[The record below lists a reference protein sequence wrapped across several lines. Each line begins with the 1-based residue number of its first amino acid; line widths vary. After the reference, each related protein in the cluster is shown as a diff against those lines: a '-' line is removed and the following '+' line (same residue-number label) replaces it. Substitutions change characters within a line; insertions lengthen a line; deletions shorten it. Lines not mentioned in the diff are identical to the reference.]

1 LLNDQGP
8 KRSNQAKTIW
18 KLPYHSVDPE
28 LYATISQ
35 VCFGHVSDRLYS
47 ASFDKTVKVWDLAES
62 GHATCVETLRHKSN
76 VELRALSHQS
86 SNILATCQR
95 TLEASIPI
103 YDLLDS
109 MPWVAPKTTLQS
121 PRAWKGKVYPSS
133 LLLGTIRGTSYL
145 VPSKR
150 RHSSRPMDPIVRKL
164 GRQYCY
170 GEGLQ
175 NCTRHSIE
183 MYCSYT
189 R

>member
-1 LLNDQGP
+1 M
-8 KRSNQAKTIW
+8 
-18 KLPYHSVDPE
+18 
-28 LYATISQ
+28 
-35 VCFGHVSDRLYS
+35 S
-47 ASFDKTVKVWDLAES
+47 ASVMLAIDCTQLVSTRPSKSGILLSLVTLPVWRLFDINPMS
-62 GHATCVETLRHKSN
+62 NYLRY
-76 VELRALSHQS
+76 LHQS
-86 SNILATCQR
+86 SNILAKCQR

-109 MPWVAPKTTLQS
+109 KPWVAPKTTLQS
-121 PRAWKGKVYPSS
+121 PRAWKVKVYPSS